1 MSVNA
6 MATEDVYALLN
17 VLHSQAT
24 GHSGVVATNLE
35 DFTSMATETLQAGTD
50 TVYSTLM
57 QTIGRTIFSSRPYRP
72 KFGGIEADA
81 GRWGGITRKISIADR
96 VAPAESAYHPT
107 DGAAVDQYTIRKND
121 VVEMRYYGTDVY
133 QDWFTVFEDQ
143 LINAFS
149 GPEQLGSF
157 VALQTQEMTNK
168 WEQYRE
174 ELIRSNLVNFIAA
187 KNSINNGIIHLLT
200 EYNTLTG
207 ITPALTAQ
215 TVWQPGNVEP
225 FFRWVRARINTL
237 SRMMTERSGAFQ
249 QTLTGKALSRHT
261 PYENQKIYLQA
272 DCLDMIDAMV
282 NTVTY
287 HNEPLAYAD
296 VESVTYWQGIQ
307 DPMEINATA
316 VYLKGDGTLDTTT
329 AQNLTSVFGM
339 MFDEDAIAYNLKD
352 WKIANSPFNARGRY
366 WNTFLTV
373 NIQLMQDLTEKG
385 IILLL
390 D

>member
-1 MSVNA
+1 MSVNT
-6 MATEDVYALLN
+6 MGVEDVY
-17 VLHSQAT
+17 VLMNHLHTQAT
-24 GHSGVVATNLE
+24 GINAAQPTSLE
-35 DFTSMATETLQAGTD
+35 DFVSMANQTLQAGTD
-50 TVYSTLM
+50 TVYSALM
-57 QTIGRTIFSSRPYRP
+57 QTIGRTIFSSRPYRA
-72 KFGGIEADA
+72 KFSGIEADA
-81 GRWGGITRKISIADR
+81 GRWGGITRKISIADKIIS
-96 VAPAESAYHPT
+96 AEEAYHPV
-107 DGAAVDQYTIRKND
+107 DGQSVDHYKINKND
-121 VVEMRYYGTDVY
+121 VIEMRYYGTDVY
-133 QDWFTVFEDQ
+133 QDEFTTFRDQ
-143 LINAFS
+143 LINAFQ

-157 VALQTQEMTNK
+157 VALQTQEMNNK

-174 ELIRSNLVNFIAA
+174 EMVRGNLVNFIAA
-187 KNSINNGIIHLLT
+187 KNSISNGVIHLLT

-207 ITPALTAQ
+207 LTLTA
-215 TVWQPGNVEP
+215 TSVWQPGNVEP
-225 FFRWVRARINTL
+225 FFRWVRSRINTL
-237 SRMMTERSGAFQ
+237 SRRMTERSQEYQ
-249 QTLTGKALSRHT
+249 QLLTGHNLMRHT

-282 NTVTY
+282 NTTTY

-296 VESVTYWQGIQ
+296 VEGVSYWQAIR

-316 VYLKGDGTLDTTT
+316 VYLKPDGTVATTA
-329 AQNLTSVFGM
+329 AQNLSAVFGV

-352 WKIANSPFNARGRY
+352 WILTTTPLNAKGLY

>member
-1 MSVNA
+1 
-6 MATEDVYALLN
+6 MATEDVYSLLN

-35 DFTSMATETLQAGTD
+35 DFVSMANETLQAGTD
-50 TVYSTLM
+50 TVYNALM
-57 QTIGRTIFSSRPYRP
+57 QNIGRTIFSSRPYRA
-72 KFGGIEADA
+72 KFDGIQADA
-81 GRWGGITRKISIADR
+81 MRWGGITRKISIADK
-96 VAPAESAYHPT
+96 VIGAENAYHPV
-107 DGAAVDQYTIRKND
+107 DGTSVDQWTINKND
-121 VVEMRYYGTDVY
+121 VIETRYYGTDVY
-133 QDWFTVFEDQ
+133 QDWFTTFEDQ
-143 LINAFS
+143 LINAFAS
-149 GPEQLGSF
+149 PENLGSF
-157 VALQTQEMTNK
+157 VALQTQEMSNK

-187 KNSINNGIIHLLT
+187 KNSLNNGVVHLLT

-207 ITPALTAQ
+207 LSLTST

-225 FFRWVRARINTL
+225 FFRWVRSRINTL
-237 SRMMTERSGAFQ
+237 ARRMAERSSEYQ
-249 QTLTGKALSRHT
+249 VQLTGHALSRHT
-261 PYENQKIYLQA
+261 PIEDQMIYLQA

-287 HNEPLAYAD
+287 HDEPLAYAD
-296 VESVTYWQGIQ
+296 VEGVTYWQGITS
-307 DPMEINATA
+307 PMEINATA
-316 VYLKGDGTLDTTT
+316 IYLKGDGTLDTTA
-329 AQNLTSVFGM
+329 AQNLSSVFGV
-339 MFDEDAIAYNLKD
+339 MFDRDALAYNIKD
-352 WKIANSPFNARGRY
+352 YILRSTPLNARGLY